1 MSSISQ
7 SIFSLHYLE
16 ELSSEKKT
24 VIHSIN
30 SGVKL
35 LITLLYL
42 AAVLSIGIYDL
53 FRLLPFVIYP
63 VVVFA
68 LGEIPV
74 GNMFKRLIPVLPF
87 VVAVGI
93 FNPILNK
100 EAGAVVGGII
110 ISRGWI
116 SFTVILIKCCLA
128 IISVLLLVA
137 TTGMDRI
144 AGAMRAAHVP
154 KIMVNQMLLTYRYIS
169 VIADEGKSMVR
180 SYNLRSGGSKGIAI
194 IHMGPMLGSLLLR
207 ALDRADRVYGAMKL
221 RGFTGDEIY
230 CSKIPMDKTSMIYLV
245 IWIMF
250 FAAARAFNLPQL
262 LGNLMMG
269 VIA

>member
-16 ELSSEKKT
+16 ELSEKKT
-24 VIHSIN
+24 IIHSIN

-35 LITLLYL
+35 LLTLLYL
-42 AAVLSIGIYDL
+42 TAVLSIGRYDIS
-53 FRLLPFVIYP
+53 RLIPFVIYP
-63 VVVFA
+63 VVLFS

-74 GNMFKRLIPVLPF
+74 GNMLKRLIPVLPF

-93 FNPILNK
+93 YNPILNR
-100 EAGAVVGGII
+100 EAGFVVVGII

-116 SFTVILIKCCLA
+116 SFSVILMKCCLTVV
-128 IISVLLLVA
+128 SVLLLVS

-144 AGAMRAAHVP
+144 AGAMRAAGVP
-154 KIMVNQMLLTYRYIS
+154 KIMVTQMLLTYRYIS
-169 VIADEGKSMVR
+169 VIADEGKSMVK
-180 SYNLRSGGSKGIAI
+180 SYNLRSGGARGIAI

-221 RGFTGDEIY
+221 RGFTGEDIY
-230 CSKIPMDKTSMIYLV
+230 CRKIPMDKASIIYLV
-245 IWIMF
+245 IWIIF

-262 LGNLMMG
+262 LGNIMMG
-269 VIA
+269 VTA